1 MLYLDSDY
9 KIKANESILMNKALL
24 TSTLQQIPVFEPIA
38 ARSFDMLAT
47 VAYPYELEIGDILYE
62 QGTLAEEFYIVL
74 EGGVRLSELTPEG
87 KVVGLKMYGPGE
99 FFGLLSISG
108 SFPHPSRVDALQDS
122 LVIGIPGDDMR
133 QIIAEDGQLGLLVI
147 DIMIEHVHQAH
158 YRIRE
163 MASERVDQRLAR
175 TLLMLCKKF
184 GHHNGPNKVCIDVPI
199 TQQDLAEFTGSAIET
214 INRILK
220 KWDQQEIIRLS
231 RMRIEVLQPN
241 ILQSLLPD

>member
-1 MLYLDSDY
+1 MSVP
-9 KIKANESILMNKALL
+9 ILMDKALL
-24 TSTLQQIPVFEPIA
+24 TTALQQVPVFEPIA

-47 VAYPYELEIGDILYE
+47 VAYTYELSTGEILYE

-99 FFGLLSISG
+99 FFGLLAISG

-122 LVIGIPGDDMR
+122 LVIGIRGDDMR
-133 QIIAEDGQLGLLVI
+133 QILAEDGQLGLLIV

-163 MASERVDQRLAR
+163 MAAERVEQRLAR
-175 TLLMLCKKF
+175 TLLMLCQKF
-184 GHHNGPNKVCIDVPI
+184 GQHNDKNKICIDMPI

-214 INRILK
+214 INRTLK

-231 RMRIEVLQPN
+231 RMRIEVLQPDFLRT
-241 ILQSLLPD
+241 IIPDA